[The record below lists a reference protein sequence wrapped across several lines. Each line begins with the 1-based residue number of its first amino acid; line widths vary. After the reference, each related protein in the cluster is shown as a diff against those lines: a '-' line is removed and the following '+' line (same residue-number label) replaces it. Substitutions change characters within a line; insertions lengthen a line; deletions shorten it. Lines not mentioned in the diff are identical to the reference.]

1 MSFCASFPLYNQSQ
15 LSEAGTE
22 PERNTLYSYD
32 PVVVI
37 EVKKAGLM
45 LYKNK
50 FSQYSIFTFKI
61 ENLQR
66 CVIICSIVL
75 RKMKQKT
82 T

>member
-1 MSFCASFPLYNQSQ
+1 M
-15 LSEAGTE
+15 
-22 PERNTLYSYD
+22 
-32 PVVVI
+32 VI

-82 T
+82 M